1 VAVFGA
7 GPVGYFV
14 TMISFLRG
22 AVGILSVDHWPTRLR
37 KTRDLGA
44 ETINFYNED
53 PVERIKKR
61 TMEEESYA

>member
-22 AVGILSVDHWPTRLR
+22 AVGILSVDHWLTRLR

-44 ETINFYNED
+44 ETINFYNKD